1 MRQFMQLVGLGSIFS
16 RLGLLVF
23 LLILGIVSPVAHATD
38 LAPPAAA
45 AQLLSAG
52 RVDDAIEGLEKQIQS
67 GPSAQSYNLL
77 CRAYYMLGDWDRG
90 IQACE
95 QASQLDPGAGIYQ
108 LWLGRAYGEKADHS
122 SMFSAARLARK
133 VRESF
138 ERAVQMDPTNW
149 KARADLAEFYVEAPA
164 VMGGGK
170 EKALQE
176 AAAIAPINPAI
187 AHWIAARVAEK
198 NKDSVAAERQYR
210 AAIAASNS
218 GARAWNDLASFLK
231 KSNRLEE
238 MELALTRLEAA
249 HLDEPDALMDGAHM
263 LLETGRNFPLAE
275 RLLRRYVCSPDEE
288 GPAFRAHDI
297 LGQLLEKQGKREA
310 AAGEYRAALELAH
323 GYAQAQ
329 QDLNRVSS

>member
-1 MRQFMQLVGLGSIFS
+1 MQLAGLCSIFS
-16 RLGLLVF
+16 RLRWLVF
-23 LLILGIVSPVAHATD
+23 LLLLGIVSPLVHATD
-38 LAPPAAA
+38 LSPSAASAP
-45 AQLLSAG
+45 LLSAG
-52 RVDDAIEGLEKQIQS
+52 RVDDAIESLQKQIQS
-67 GPSAQSYNLL
+67 SPSAQSYNLL

-95 QASQLDPGAGIYQ
+95 QASKLDPRAGIYQ
-108 LWLGRAYGEKADHS
+108 WWLGRAYGEKAARS

-138 ERAVQMDPTNW
+138 ERAVQLDPTNW
-149 KARADLAEFYVEAPA
+149 KARADLAQFYVQAPA

-176 AAAIAPINPAI
+176 ATAIAPINPAV
-187 AHWIAARVAEK
+187 AYWVAAQVAEK
-198 NKDSVAAERQYR
+198 NKDSVTAEREYR
-210 AAIAASNS
+210 AAISASNC

-231 KSNRLEE
+231 KSNRLDE
-238 MELALTRLEAA
+238 MEQALAHLEAA
-249 HLDEPDALMDGAHM
+249 RRDEPDALMDGAYM
-263 LLETGRNFPLAE
+263 LLETGRNFALAR
-275 RLLRRYVCSPDEE
+275 RLLRRYLSSPDEE
-288 GPAFRAHDI
+288 GPAFRAHDV

-310 AAGEYRAALELAH
+310 AAAEYRAALELAH